1 MSIFKNFSASTTW
14 VIRLLWVLI
23 AVDVIAV
30 VSGYFEFQLL
40 VDIGSGTGSLDYDVS
55 AAADSND
62 NRQRIVGIIQVG
74 LWLVAGVSILAW
86 IRLANNNA
94 RALGATDMEF
104 TPNWAIGW
112 YFIPVANL
120 WKPYQAMAEI
130 WQASGGSKSWKT
142 ESAPGI
148 LVIWWF
154 VWLASNIFDRLAFQL
169 TRKAEEIP
177 ELQDASLAMMA
188 SDVISVFLSLA
199 FLEVVKDISRRQLA
213 RPAVAAEEITEQ
225 PDLA

>member
-1 MSIFKNFSASTTW
+1 MSIFKNFSAGTTW

-23 AVDVIAV
+23 AIDVIAV

-40 VDIGSGTGSLDYDVS
+40 VDIGSGSASYDVS
-55 AAADSND
+55 AAADSSD
-62 NRQRIVGIIQVG
+62 NRQRIVGTIQVV

-86 IRLANNNA
+86 IRLANKNA

-142 ESAPGI
+142 ESVPGI

-154 VWLASNIFDRLAFQL
+154 VWLASNIFGRLAFQL

-177 ELQDASLAMMA
+177 ELQDASLALMA

-199 FLEVVKDISRRQLA
+199 FLEVVKDISRRQMAPPAAA
-213 RPAVAAEEITEQ
+213 REEVPEQ